1 MLNQVILQG
10 RMVSD
15 PEMRTTQ
22 NGIASLSFTLAV
34 GRNFKPKDGGEKGAD
49 FIRCNAWR
57 RTAENIAR
65 FTAKGTMLLVRG
77 SLQTAAFTNDDGSRR
92 YSTSVNVDDFFF
104 VENKR
109 EATSAHQDGYGA
121 SVGVSAADFQDIS
134 EEEAGELP
142 F

>member
-15 PEMRTTQ
+15 PEVKKTS
-22 NGIASLSFTLAV
+22 NGISALNFTLAV
-34 GRNFKPKDGGEKGAD
+34 GRNFRPKDGGDRGAD

-57 RTAENIAR
+57 RTAENIAKY
-65 FTAKGTMLLVRG
+65 TSKGTMLLVRG
-77 SLQTAAFTNDDGSRR
+77 SIQTSAFTNDDGSKR

-109 EATSAHQDGYGA
+109 EATSAPQDGYGA

>member
-15 PEMRTTQ
+15 PELRTTQ
-22 NGIASLSFTLAV
+22 SGISSLSFTLAV
-34 GRNFKPKDGGEKGAD
+34 GRNFRPKDGGERGAD

-57 RTAENIAR
+57 RTAENIAKY
-65 FTAKGTMLLVRG
+65 TSKGTMLLVRG
-77 SLQTAAFTNDDGSRR
+77 NLQTSAFTNDEGSRR
-92 YSTSVNVDDFFF
+92 YSTTVNVDDFYF
-104 VENKR
+104 VENKKDGVSPP
-109 EATSAHQDGYGA
+109 ADGYGV

>member
-65 FTAKGTMLLVRG
+65 FTSKGTMLLVRG
-77 SLQTAAFTNDDGSRR
+77 SLQTAAFTNEDGSRR
-92 YSTSVNVDDFFF
+92 YSTTVNVDDFYF

-109 EATSAHQDGYGA
+109 ETAMPPADDY
-121 SVGVSAADFQDIS
+121 SVPAGGGRADFQDMT

>member
-1 MLNQVILQG
+1 MLNMVVLQG
-10 RMVSD
+10 RLTTD
-15 PEMRTTQ
+15 PELRTTQ
-22 NGIASLSFTLAV
+22 SGISSVNFTLAV
-34 GRNFKPKDGGEKGAD
+34 GRNFRPKDGGERGTD

-57 RTAENIAR
+57 RTAENIAKY
-65 FTAKGTMLLVRG
+65 TSKGTMLLVRG
-77 SLQTAAFTNDDGSRR
+77 SIQTSAFTNDDGSRR

-109 EATSAHQDGYGA
+109 EATSAPQDGYGA

>member
-15 PEMRTTQ
+15 PELRTTQ
-22 NGIASLSFTLAV
+22 SGISSLSFALAV
-34 GRNFKPKDGGEKGAD
+34 GRNFRPKDGGERGAD

-57 RTAENIAR
+57 RTAENIAKY
-65 FTAKGTMLLVRG
+65 TSKGTMLLVRG
-77 SLQTAAFTNDDGSRR
+77 NIQTSAFTNDDGSRR
-92 YSTSVNVDDFFF
+92 YSTTVNVDDFYF
-104 VENKR
+104 VENKKDGVSPH
-109 EATSAHQDGYGA
+109 ADGYGVSA
-121 SVGVSAADFQDIS
+121 GVSAADFQDIS